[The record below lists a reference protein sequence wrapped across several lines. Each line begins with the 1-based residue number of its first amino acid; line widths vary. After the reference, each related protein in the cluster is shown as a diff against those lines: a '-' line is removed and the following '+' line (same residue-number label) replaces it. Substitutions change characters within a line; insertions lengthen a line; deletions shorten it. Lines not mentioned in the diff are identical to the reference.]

1 MADSLLQALLEQSH
15 QFTDDQ
21 FMNLND
27 VIKRL
32 LLSEVYEALTKDPQ
46 IVPMVNNAIAH
57 INDNPGGAMPAL
69 QEVFSKLAARI
80 GEDYDKI
87 SE

>member
-1 MADSLLQALLEQSH
+1 MADSLLHALLEQSH
-15 QFTDDQ
+15 QFTEDQ
-21 FMNLND
+21 FMNMND

-32 LLSEVYEALTKDPQ
+32 LLSEIYEALTKDPQ
-46 IVPMVNNAIAH
+46 IVPVVNHAIAH
-57 INDNPGGAMPAL
+57 IKDNPDGAMPAL

-87 SE
+87 KE